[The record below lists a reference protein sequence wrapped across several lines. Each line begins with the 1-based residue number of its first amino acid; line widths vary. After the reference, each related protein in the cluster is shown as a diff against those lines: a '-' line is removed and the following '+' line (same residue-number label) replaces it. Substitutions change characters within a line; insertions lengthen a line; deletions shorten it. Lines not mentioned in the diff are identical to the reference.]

1 MKKKTITELRRALR
15 IHALSVADLLKSQE
29 KSSTTE
35 CRVHEALMAVSK
47 EIGGPPYEG
56 AFAGSAESIRCAD
69 GEVWSG
75 VHHSRD
81 ELKRLAGVL
90 ALPLP
95 KKLTR

>member
-15 IHALSVADLLKSQE
+15 IHALSVADLLKAQE
-29 KSSTTE
+29 RSGTTE
-35 CRVHEALMAVSK
+35 CRVNEALSAVAK
-47 EIGGPPYEG
+47 EIGGQPYET
-56 AFAGSAESIRCAD
+56 AFLGSAEAIRRAD

-75 VHHSRD
+75 AQRQRD

-90 ALPLP
+90 AFTLP